1 MSQFW
6 KDRSVLI
13 TGHTG
18 FKGTWLTLWLHSL
31 GAKVNGFSIEDDR
44 QFFKSA
50 KVFDLINHIIGDIR
64 DQKQIEAAVRDTDP
78 EVVFH
83 LAAQSLVLDSYQ
95 SPAQT
100 WSTNVM
106 GTVNL
111 LEAMRHLNG
120 SRVGIMV
127 TTDKVYKNLETGR
140 PFVEEDVLGGRDPYS
155 ASKSAMEIAV
165 ACWRDSFCVTQGHR
179 IATVRAG
186 NVIGGGDWSQNRIIP
201 DIARAQIKKEKLKLR
216 NPHSVRPWQHVLDPL
231 SGYLRLAIRLSE
243 SDDPKFQSSFNF
255 GPRSDN
261 FRTVEELVKAVYELW
276 PGSFEIDKDRNPP
289 HEAKLL
295 MLDTEKSR
303 KLLGY
308 ESLLDFD
315 RSVETTINWYKST
328 FEGKNPLEIALS
340 QIEDMTAL

>member
-18 FKGTWLTLWLHSL
+18 FKGTWLTLWLNSL
-31 GAKVNGFSIEDDR
+31 GAKVTGFSIEDDG

-50 KVFDLINHIIGDIR
+50 RVFDQVNHIIGDIR
-64 DQKQIEAAVRDTDP
+64 DQKQIEAVVRDADP

-83 LAAQSLVLDSYQ
+83 LAAQSLVLESYQ

-111 LEAMRHLNG
+111 LEAMRQLNG

-127 TTDKVYKNLETGR
+127 TTDKVYKNFETGR
-140 PFVEEDVLGGRDPYS
+140 PFVEEDALGGRDPYS
-155 ASKSAMEIAV
+155 ASKSAMEMAV
-165 ACWRDSFCVTQGHR
+165 ACWRDSFCETQGHR

-201 DIARAQIKKEKLKLR
+201 DIARAQIKKETLKLR

-255 GPRSDN
+255 GPSSDN
-261 FRTVEELVKAVYELW
+261 FRTVEELVKAVYGLW
-276 PGSFEIDKDRNPP
+276 PAVSKLIKIETHRMRRNYSCLTLRKV
-289 HEAKLL
+289 ENYLVTKAFWILIGQSKQRSNGIRVL
-295 MLDTEKSR
+295 SR
-303 KLLGY
+303 ARTHRK
-308 ESLLDFD
+308 
-315 RSVETTINWYKST
+315 
-328 FEGKNPLEIALS
+328 
-340 QIEDMTAL
+340 

>member
-6 KDRSVLI
+6 KYRSVLI

-18 FKGTWLTLWLHSL
+18 FKGTWLTLWLLSL
-31 GAKVNGFSIEDDR
+31 GAKVTGFSIEDNSE
-44 QFFKSA
+44 FFKSA
-50 KVFDLINHIIGDIR
+50 KVFDQINHIIGDIR
-64 DQKQIEAAVRDTDP
+64 DQKQIEAAIRDADP

-83 LAAQSLVLDSYQ
+83 LAAQSLVLESYQ
-95 SPAQT
+95 SPVQT

-111 LEAMRHLNG
+111 LEAMRQLNG

-261 FRTVEELVKAVYELW
+261 FRTVEELVNAVYKLW
-276 PGSFEIDKDRNPP
+276 PGSFEIDKDPNPP

-295 MLDTEKSR
+295 MLDTEKSK
-303 KLLGY
+303 KLIGY

-328 FEGKNPLEIALS
+328 FDGKNPSEVTLS
-340 QIEDMTAL
+340 QIEAMTAL

>member
-31 GAKVNGFSIEDDR
+31 GAKVTGFSIEDNG

-50 KVFDLINHIIGDIR
+50 NVSDQINHIIGDICY
-64 DQKQIEAAVRDTDP
+64 QKQIEAAVRDADP

-83 LAAQSLVLDSYQ
+83 LAAQSLVLESYQ

-106 GTVNL
+106 GTLNL
-111 LEAMRHLNG
+111 LEAMRRLNG

-140 PFVEEDVLGGRDPYS
+140 PFIEEDVLGGRDPYS

-165 ACWRDSFCVTQGHR
+165 ACWRDSFCTTQGHR
-179 IATVRAG
+179 IATVRSG

-201 DIARAQIKKEKLKLR
+201 DLARAQITKETLKLR

-231 SGYLRLAIRLSE
+231 SGYLRLAISLSE

-261 FRTVEELVKAVYELW
+261 FRTVEELVKTVYGLW
-276 PGSFEIDKDRNPP
+276 PGSFEIEQDCNAP
-289 HEAKLL
+289 HEAKIL

-308 ESLLDFD
+308 ENILGFY
-315 RSVETTINWYKST
+315 RSVEKTIEWYKSAV
-328 FEGKNPLEIALS
+328 EGKNLSDITLS
-340 QIEDMTAL
+340 QIKDITDS